1 MADED
6 AFKKTQESER
16 IKQAQ
21 NRKVQANVDRTR
33 EQNAKR
39 KMDKIQSREWD
50 TGKPAPADWKKKAD
64 DSAAPAERAAEGFEP
79 RGGGR
84 GGHGRGRGRGG
95 ATRQTP
101 VTSPTSDA
109 PPTLDGAAASPPPAS
124 TPAPSTET
132 PA

>member
-6 AFKKTQESER
+6 AFKKTQENER

-21 NRKVQANVDRTR
+21 NRKVQTNIDRTR

-50 TGKPAPADWKKKAD
+50 SGKPAPTDWKKKAD
-64 DSAAPAERAAEGFEP
+64 ESAAPTERAAEGTDS
-79 RGGGR
+79 RGGR
-84 GGHGRGRGRGG
+84 GGRGRGRGRGG

-101 VTSPTSDA
+101 VTSPASDV
-109 PPTLDGAAASPPPAS
+109 PPTLDGAAASPPNP
-124 TPAPSTET
+124 TPATVPSAET